1 MPPALSQQP
10 ASWKELIDNGNL
22 ALTSGDQNDNE
33 NSTAVIHVSS
43 QGADPLSPSWSSS
56 ASSSSAGSLLGGT
69 DLLPVYCGLLGCL
82 ILGLVAWIL
91 VKQMLRRAG
100 TSTTEEKAVAV
111 ESALRQQHQPEHEHQ
126 EPEHQEQL
134 VLFQFPLTAA
144 NSSGCRRPKRRSAD
158 SGFGGSEPTE
168 DNILVDGRRLLRELS
183 GSRMQRLENILA
195 NDADPDRWR
204 RLASE
209 LGLTPVELSILERQA
224 LRGGNQLAIREM
236 LHTWSR
242 RPSASIAH
250 LARCLRGV
258 GRSDAL
264 ILFRES
270 PLKSNRRQHRIV
282 RMHKRQREERLTG
295 QDEAAAAAKQ
305 PQQQRE
311 EEEDPDEKEKPEQNE
326 AVPAIEH
333 GSEQEKRSQDAVES
347 EQALLSA
354 ILPLD
359 NESES
364 Q

>member
-56 ASSSSAGSLLGGT
+56 ASSSSAGSLLEGT

-100 TSTTEEKAVAV
+100 MSTTEEKAVAV

-195 NDADPDRWR
+195 NDADPD
-204 RLASE
+204 
-209 LGLTPVELSILERQA
+209 
-224 LRGGNQLAIREM
+224 
-236 LHTWSR
+236 
-242 RPSASIAH
+242 SIAH

-326 AVPAIEH
+326 AVPAIE
-333 GSEQEKRSQDAVES
+333 Q
-347 EQALLSA
+347 
-354 ILPLD
+354 
-359 NESES
+359 
-364 Q
+364 

>member
-195 NDADPDRWR
+195 NDADPDR
-204 RLASE
+204 
-209 LGLTPVELSILERQA
+209 
-224 LRGGNQLAIREM
+224 
-236 LHTWSR
+236 

-326 AVPAIEH
+326 AVPAIE
-333 GSEQEKRSQDAVES
+333 
-347 EQALLSA
+347 
-354 ILPLD
+354 
-359 NESES
+359 
-364 Q
+364 